1 MSNTFGTIYGL
12 LREPRIYDA
21 FLNLAGARGLRRR
34 LVRDY
39 IRPFPGARIIDIGCG
54 TADILNYLPEDIEY
68 TGVDPDEKYIEHARS
83 IYGTRAS
90 FECADVGQLM
100 DGCRGRSE
108 GFDIALAIGLLHHLE
123 DDVARKVFLISREVL
138 AKKGR
143 LVTLDA
149 VFLEKQNIMAK
160 FIISKDRGRNVRTPE
175 AYAKIAK
182 SVFPGA
188 ESDIA
193 GDLFRIPYS
202 HIIMRCS
209 KQEVSSPL
217 EDITRKT
224 V

>member
-1 MSNTFGTIYGL
+1 MSNTAGRIYGL

-21 FLNLAGARGLRRR
+21 FLNLAGARRVRQR
-34 LVRDY
+34 LVRDH

-83 IYGTRAS
+83 VYGTRAS
-90 FECADVGQLM
+90 FECADVGRFM
-100 DGCRGRSE
+100 DDRRGRSG

-123 DDVARKVFLISREVL
+123 DDAARKVFLIAREVL
-138 AKKGR
+138 AEKGR

-149 VFLEKQNIMAK
+149 VFLEKQNVIAK
-160 FIISKDRGRNVRTPE
+160 FIISKDRGKNVRTPE
-175 AYAKIAK
+175 AYDKIAR
-182 SVFPGA
+182 SVFPGV
-188 ESDIA
+188 EKNIS
-193 GDLFRIPYS
+193 GDLFRVPYS
-202 HIIMRCS
+202 HIIMHCS
-209 KQEVSSPL
+209 KKETPLPL